1 MSNSKFIV
9 IAAPSGSGKT
19 TIVNMLLNEKN
30 LNLSFS
36 ISATSRAPRD
46 NEVNGLNYFFLT
58 KDEFIKRIK
67 NNEFIEWEEVYEN
80 TYYGTLV
87 SELENSRTKNLIFD
101 IDVVGGL
108 NIKKKFPKQTITI
121 FIKPP
126 SINELE
132 ARLIKRNL
140 DSDFSIKTRIN
151 KAKDEILLA
160 DKFDYIVENNILET
174 CYSKVLEL
182 VKSFINES
190 RKDRFIFWY
199 F

>member
-19 TIVNMLLNEKN
+19 TIVSKLLKEKN

-36 ISATSRAPRD
+36 VSATSRAPRN
-46 NEVNGLNYFFLT
+46 NEVDGLNYFFLS
-58 KDEFIKRIK
+58 KDEFIKRIENK
-67 NNEFIEWEEVYEN
+67 EFIEWEEVYEN
-80 TYYGTLV
+80 TYYGTLI
-87 SELENSRTKNLIFD
+87 SELENSSKKNLIFD

-132 ARLIKRNL
+132 TRLINRNL
-140 DSDFSIKTRIN
+140 DSDSSIKTRIN

-174 CYSKVLEL
+174 SYSKVLEL
-182 VKSFINES
+182 VNGFINE
-190 RKDRFIFWY
+190 
-199 F
+199 